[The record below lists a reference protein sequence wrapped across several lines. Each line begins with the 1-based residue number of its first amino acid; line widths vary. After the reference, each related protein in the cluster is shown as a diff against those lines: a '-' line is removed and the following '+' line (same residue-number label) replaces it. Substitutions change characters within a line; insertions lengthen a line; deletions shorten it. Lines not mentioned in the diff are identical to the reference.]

1 MSDTAPIRRPRLT
14 VEPRRRAARERASRS
29 TRGGSR
35 TASTRPGREIYDDAA
50 DRGAASSVG
59 DFFGAISS
67 YGMTKMTTNI
77 HAGDMRK
84 RISAMFMAIL
94 LVVSLVY
101 FRVLSLQ
108 TFRATEYKEYSVAQR
123 VRSDVIRAER
133 GTILDRDGQELA
145 IPVPTRTIFADPRE
159 VTDPVTTARSLALV
173 LQLTPEEEMNL
184 ASRLQN
190 KNSSFTYVVRQ
201 ADAALAKTI
210 ADLDLAGISSYREEG
225 RALTSEGLRPI
236 VGRVDVDGTGVGG
249 LELQFNDLL
258 TGTDGKVARE
268 VNSRGQSIA
277 SADSDYVAPIRGSNL
292 VTTIHRTLQFQV
304 DGILQQ
310 QVERLMA
317 RSGIAVVMHTKTGE
331 IYAMSS
337 VRRNEDGTYSNNAGN
352 LAAVEAHEPGSVA
365 KVFSVAAAIEEGK
378 VTPETKFVVPGK
390 QVFNQGTQ
398 WEQEIKDAY
407 PHPTEPMSVRKILVD
422 SSNLGT
428 IQVSQSLSTERNRQ
442 WLSAFGFGEKTSL
455 QFPGE
460 TKGLLK
466 LARNWQGTEKFTFA
480 YGYGYGA
487 TPVQLAA
494 AVNVIANDGVYIGPK
509 LVTSTV
515 DERGLSTPTP
525 AAPTRRVLSSAT
537 AATMRSL
544 MTDVVCYGTAQ
555 LAKMQGLSVGGKT
568 GTGYI
573 RQDNGTYLKDDGSR
587 AYFASFVGFLP
598 ASNPEFTVL
607 VSVDEPDPGSRD
619 RFGGTAAAPVFSRI
633 GQVIVNE
640 LDLRPAAGD
649 TGCVGKRPAE
659 LGPSH

>member
-1 MSDTAPIRRPRLT
+1 MSDTAPIRRPGAT
-14 VEPRRRAARERASRS
+14 VGPRRRAAADRARRGSSR
-29 TRGGSR
+29 G
-35 TASTRPGREIYDDAA
+35 AS
-50 DRGAASSVG
+50 DRGAPTVG
-59 DFFGAISS
+59 GFFNAISS
-67 YGMTKMTTNI
+67 YGVTKMTTNI
-77 HAGDMRK
+77 HAGDMRR
-84 RISAMFMAIL
+84 RISAMFMVIL
-94 LVVSLVY
+94 LAVSLVY
-101 FRVLSLQ
+101 LRIFMLQ
-108 TFRATEYKEYSVAQR
+108 TVKSNEYKEYSIDQR

-159 VTDPVTTARSLALV
+159 VTDPITTARSLATV
-173 LQLTPEEEMNL
+173 LQLTPEAEMNL

-190 KNSSFTYVVRQ
+190 KASSFTYVVRQ
-201 ADAALAKTI
+201 VDTALAKAIT
-210 ADLDLAGISSYREEG
+210 DLKLPGVGSYREEG
-225 RALTSEGLRPI
+225 RVLTSEGLRPI
-236 VGRVDVDGTGVGG
+236 IGRVDVDGVGVGG
-249 LELQFNDLL
+249 LELQFDELL
-258 TGTDGKVARE
+258 TGKDGKIARE

-277 SADSDYVAPIRGSNL
+277 SADSEYVAPVRGSNL

-317 RSGIAVVMHTKTGE
+317 RSGIAVVMHTKTGQ

-337 VRRNEDGTYSNNAGN
+337 VRRNDDGTYANNAGN

-365 KVFSVAAAIEEGK
+365 KVFSVASAIEEGK
-378 VTPETKFVVPGK
+378 VNPQSTFLVPGK
-390 QVFNQGTQ
+390 EVFNRGTQ

-407 PHPTEPMSVRKILVD
+407 PHPTEQMTVRKILVD

-428 IQVSQSLSTERNRQ
+428 IQITGTMTTERNRQ

-487 TPVQLAA
+487 TPIQLVA

-509 LVTSTV
+509 LVMQTV
-515 DERGLSTPTP
+515 DERGLASPTP
-525 AAPTRRVLSSAT
+525 DTATRRVLSSAT
-537 AATMRSL
+537 AATMRTL

-607 VSVDEPDPGSRD
+607 VSVDEPDPSSRD
-619 RFGGTAAAPVFSRI
+619 RFGGTAAAPVFARI
-633 GQVIVNE
+633 GQAIVNE
-640 LDLRPAAGD
+640 LDLRPAPGD